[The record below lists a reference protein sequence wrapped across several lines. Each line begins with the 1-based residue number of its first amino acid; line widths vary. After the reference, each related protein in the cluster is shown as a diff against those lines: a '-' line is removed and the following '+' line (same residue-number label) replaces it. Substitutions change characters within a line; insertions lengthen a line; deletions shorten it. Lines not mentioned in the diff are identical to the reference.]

1 MSDIHNPY
9 VQRWGKR
16 SSSVLLTGHILE
28 VLEGKHMR
36 GKTRT
41 IYFDHPQVRTLDDM
55 SEEEIGALE
64 KQYGCRVTKK

>member
-1 MSDIHNPY
+1 MYNPY

-28 VLEGKHMR
+28 IMEGKHMR
-36 GKTRT
+36 GKTRV

-55 SEEEIGALE
+55 SEDEIAALE
-64 KQYGCRVTKK
+64 AQYGCKVKKKT